1 MVLIVNMN
9 STKVID
15 KDYAFSAVP
24 TNERK
29 GFWTQFFVI
38 LAFTFFS
45 SSMIAGG
52 TLGTGLNMSTF
63 LWVVLAGNLIL
74 GIYASLLGYISAD
87 TGFSTHLLTQYSFG
101 KKGSYLTS
109 FVLGGIQIGWF
120 GVGVAT
126 FAILVEQVTGI
137 NLYLLVFIGGILMT
151 STAYWGFK
159 ALTILSFV
167 AVPSIAILGGMSVF
181 QAAESVGGFQKL
193 MAIVPQDTISFTT
206 ALTMCVGSFI
216 GGATLTPDFMRFAKT
231 KKVALFSTLI
241 AFFIGNSL
249 MFIFGAV
256 GSLATGKADIS
267 EVMIMQGLIIPA
279 IFILGLNIW
288 STNDNSLYASGL
300 AFSHITK
307 IKKNKIVIFNG
318 VMGTVLSIWLFSNF
332 TSWLV
337 LLGSILPPIGGIILA
352 DYFMFRRKVGYSE
365 SEEKIKDIN
374 WIAIFSWIAGVA
386 VGQLLPGIPPINAI
400 LGSMFFYYGINLC
413 IRIISNDHL
422 EVGKT
427 EEVKT
432 IN

>member
-1 MVLIVNMN
+1 MDVD
-9 STKVID
+9 SAKVID

-24 TNERK
+24 ANQRK

-52 TLGTGLNMSTF
+52 TLGTGLNLSTF

-74 GIYASLLGYISAD
+74 GLYASLLGYISAD
-87 TGFSTHLLTQYSFG
+87 TGLSTHLLTQYSFG

-137 NLYLLVFIGGILMT
+137 NLYLLVLIGGILMT

-167 AVPSIAILGGMSVF
+167 AVPSIAVLGGMSVF
-181 QAAESVGGFQKL
+181 QATESVGGLQQL
-193 MAIVPQDTISFTT
+193 MSVVPRDTISFTT

-231 KKVALFSTLI
+231 KKIALFSTLI

-249 MFIFGAV
+249 MFVFGAV

-279 IFILGLNIW
+279 IIILGLNIW

-307 IKKNKIVIFNG
+307 IKKNKIVLVNG
-318 VMGTVLSIWLFSNF
+318 ALGTVLSIWLFSNF

-352 DYFMFRRKVGYSE
+352 DYFMFRRKLGYSAT
-365 SEEKIKDIN
+365 EKNLKDMN
-374 WIAIFSWIAGVA
+374 WSAIFAWIAGVA
-386 VGQLLPGIPPINAI
+386 AGQLLPGIPPINAI
-400 LGSMFFYYGINLC
+400 LGAMIFYCGTHLC
-413 IRIISNDHL
+413 IRIIGGKHL
-422 EVGKT
+422 EVSKP
-427 EEVKT
+427 EEVNT
-432 IN
+432 GI